1 VGSSFDLAGALRRI
15 RRAADM
21 SQRELAAAC
30 GVSSST
36 LAKAEARR
44 RDLSVDVLQRAAA
57 VAGLRLAL
65 LDAADAEVAG
75 MADGTARDGAG
86 RHFPAHLDT
95 RHGDVAWWH
104 GPERY
109 SREPPTYTFDRDRA
123 VRDSRRRAGGTP
135 ADHQVPRPGDRL
147 ADRAAARRRA
157 ALQRQLAELERR
169 RLAGEFDDRDGF
181 TCSCPGSCSIGPESG
196 VVTRATIDAEHVPE
210 CTCRCDLG

>member
-1 VGSSFDLAGALRRI
+1 VGFDLSGALRRI
-15 RRAADM
+15 RRTADL
-21 SQRELAAAC
+21 SQRELAEAC
-30 GVSSST
+30 GVSASVV
-36 LAKAEARR
+36 ARAEARR
-44 RDLSVDVLQRAAA
+44 RDLPVAVLQRAATL
-57 VAGLRLAL
+57 AGLRLAL
-65 LDAADAEVAG
+65 LDGTGQEVAG
-75 MADGTARDGAG
+75 MADQTARDGGG

-109 SREPPTYTFDRDRA
+109 SREPPTYTFDRDRE
-123 VRDSRRRAGGTP
+123 VRDSRRRAAGTP

-169 RLAGEFDDRDGF
+169 RLAGEFDDRDHF
-181 TCSCPGSCSIGPESG
+181 SCSCPDGCSIGPETG

-210 CTCRCDLG
+210 CTCRCDLA